1 MMWAVNAARHR
12 TLPPGAPG
20 GSTAA
25 APVDGVPPSPAAR
38 RAVRPSWRDPRLLVG
53 LVLVAGS
60 VLLGAQLVGGAGDTV
75 AVWSV
80 RRDLGSGSPVTARD
94 LEPAQVRF
102 ASEGLAERYLPATD
116 APDGM
121 VLLRDVTAGELLPR
135 DAIGSAGG
143 DPLAQLP
150 VSVDSAAVPAGL
162 RAGEVVDVW
171 VTPPVDGTERRQ
183 AVRVLEQ
190 VRVVAVP
197 DSSSALGPA
206 STRQV
211 LVGVPADEELLA
223 DALAGLA
230 DGGAVLVRR
239 G

>member
-1 MMWAVNAARHR
+1 MMGAVNAARHL
-12 TLPPGAPG
+12 TPPPGG
-20 GSTAA
+20 QTVA

-38 RAVRPSWRDPRLLVG
+38 RTARPSWRDPRLLVG

-60 VLLGAQLVGGAGDTV
+60 VLAGAQLVGSADDTV

-80 RRDLGSGSPVTARD
+80 RGDLVAGTPVAARD

-102 ASEGLAERYLPATD
+102 ASEELAARYLPAVD
-116 APDGM
+116 APVGM
-121 VLLRDVTAGELLPR
+121 VLRRDVAAGELLPR
-135 DAIGSAGG
+135 DALGRAGG
-143 DPLAQLP
+143 EPLAQLP
-150 VSVDSAAVPAGL
+150 VTVASAAVPAGL
-162 RAGEVVDVW
+162 RPGEVVDVW
-171 VTPPVDGTERRQ
+171 VTPPAEGSERRQ

-197 DSSSALGPA
+197 DGSGALGPA

-211 LVGVPADEELLA
+211 LVGVPADERLLA